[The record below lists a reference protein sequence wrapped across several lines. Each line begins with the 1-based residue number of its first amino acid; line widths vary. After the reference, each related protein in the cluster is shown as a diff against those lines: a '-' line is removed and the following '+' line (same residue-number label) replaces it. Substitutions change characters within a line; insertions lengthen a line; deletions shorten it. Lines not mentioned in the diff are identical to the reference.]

1 MSFRI
6 SKGRKKGSKLAMT
19 SNMMQSASQNE
30 WLSKQSK
37 LRSVN
42 RMRPEDVVN
51 PYLLEK
57 LHIQREEE
65 KIKQAYFRE

>member
-1 MSFRI
+1 
-6 SKGRKKGSKLAMT
+6 
-19 SNMMQSASQNE
+19 MMQSASQNE